1 MQRPLL
7 PSPMMNRR
15 ALLGS
20 LGGMM
25 VGGAAMARRPSDV
38 ACSAN
43 AADYS
48 VDDKLYWVG
57 ESFVWAG
64 TMPCEGS
71 FRTALIRQ
79 RPGQDAEVIR
89 TLAHYQM
96 CPDGLALGV
105 RMITPEGIVQVYDA
119 DGEFVQRLI
128 NPDSSATDLCV
139 VSAGRFETE
148 LTNRGYTDIQT
159 VAAGIPRMTDQG
171 AAGPVPFLV
180 IRRQPDRT
188 TTELL
193 LFRGDAKPRRMTVD
207 LPLASFS
214 PFIFPDYQS
223 GGWIAWSGS
232 ARKLTDLGYPGMP
245 VIRISPDFDL
255 RLTWVPDQDWMNH
268 PRFFPVGAQLG
279 VTSTRADRNDWRYD
293 GIYLE
298 TGSGW
303 ERRFA
308 SDLTNGTLS
317 YSPDGRFIGWRET
330 VSKDLSFQGVRR
342 IPRIE
347 DLAGS

>member
-1 MQRPLL
+1 MPRPLL
-7 PSPMMNRR
+7 PTPMMNRR
-15 ALLGS
+15 VLLGS

-48 VDDKLYWVG
+48 VKDKLYWVG

-64 TMPCEGS
+64 TLPCEGS
-71 FRTALIRQ
+71 VRTALIRQ

-89 TLAHYQM
+89 TLAHYEM

-105 RMITPEGIVQVYDA
+105 RMITPEGIVHIYDA

-128 NPDSSATDLCV
+128 NPDSSATDLCLV
-139 VSAGRFETE
+139 YAGYFKTE
-148 LTNRGYTDIQT
+148 LTNRGYTDIKT
-159 VAAGIPRMTDQG
+159 LAAGIPRMTDQG

-180 IRRQPDRT
+180 IRRQPDKST
-188 TTELL
+188 SELL
-193 LFRGDAKPRRMTVD
+193 LFRGDAEPRRMTVD
-207 LPLASFS
+207 WPLASFS
-214 PFIFPDYQS
+214 PSIFPDYQS
-223 GGWIAWSGS
+223 GGWIAWS
-232 ARKLTDLGYPGMP
+232 RDQHDLVDLGYPGIP
-245 VIRISPDFDL
+245 VGRISPDFELDL
-255 RLTWVPDQDWMNH
+255 RWIPVEDWMSSLF
-268 PRFFPVGAQLG
+268 FFPVGARLG
-279 VTSTRADRNDWRYD
+279 VTSSRTGKKGRTYD
-293 GIYLE
+293 GIYLQVD
-298 TGSGW
+298 SGW

-308 SDLTNGTLS
+308 SDVQSGSLA
-317 YSPDGRFIGWRET
+317 YSPDGRFIGWEET
-330 VSKDLSFQGVRR
+330 VSWDLSFQGIRH

>member
-1 MQRPLL
+1 MPRPLL
-7 PSPMMNRR
+7 PTPMMNRR
-15 ALLGS
+15 VLLGS

-48 VDDKLYWVG
+48 VKDNLYWVG

-64 TMPCEGS
+64 TLPCEGS
-71 FRTALIRQ
+71 VRTALIRQ
-79 RPGQDAEVIR
+79 KPGQDAEVIR
-89 TLAHYQM
+89 TLAHYEM

-105 RMITPEGIVQVYDA
+105 RIDTPEGIVHVYDA

-128 NPDSSATDLCV
+128 NPDSSATDLCLV
-139 VSAGRFETE
+139 YAGDFKTE
-148 LTNRGYTDIQT
+148 LANRGYTDIQT
-159 VAAGIPRMTDQG
+159 LAAGIPRMTDQG

-188 TTELL
+188 TSELL
-193 LFRGDAKPRRMTVD
+193 LFTGDAEPRRMTVD
-207 LPLASFS
+207 WPLASFS

-223 GGWIAWSGS
+223 GGWIAWSG
-232 ARKLTDLGYPGMP
+232 ALRDLIDLGYPGVP
-245 VIRISPDFDL
+245 VGRISPDFEL
-255 RLTWVPDQDWMNH
+255 NLKWIPPQDWMSNIY
-268 PRFFPVGAQLG
+268 FFPVGARLG
-279 VTSTRADRNDWRYD
+279 ATSSRTGRKGKRYD

-298 TGSGW
+298 
-303 ERRFA
+303 
-308 SDLTNGTLS
+308 TLS

-330 VSKDLSFQGVRR
+330 VSWDLSFEGVRF

>member
-1 MQRPLL
+1 MPRPLL

-48 VDDKLYWVG
+48 VEDKLYWVG

-71 FRTALIRQ
+71 VRTALIRQ
-79 RPGQDAEVIR
+79 RPGREAEVIR

-96 CPDGLALGV
+96 CRTGLALGV
-105 RMITPEGIVQVYDA
+105 RMITPEGIVHVYDA

-128 NPDSSATDLCV
+128 NPDSSATDLCL

-148 LTNRGYTDIQT
+148 LTNRGYTDIKT
-159 VAAGIPRMTDQG
+159 LAAGIPRMTDQG

-188 TTELL
+188 TSELL
-193 LFRGDAKPRRMTVD
+193 LFRGDAEPRRMTVD
-207 LPLASFS
+207 WPLASFS
-214 PFIFPDYQS
+214 PSIFPDYQS
-223 GGWIAWSGS
+223 GGWIAWSGN
-232 ARKLTDLGYPGMP
+232 RHDLVDLGYPG
-245 VIRISPDFDL
+245 VAVGRISPDFELDL
-255 RLTWVPDQDWMNH
+255 KWIPVEDWMNNL
-268 PRFFPVGAQLG
+268 RFFPVGARLG
-279 VTSTRADRNDWRYD
+279 VTSSRASRNDWRYD

-298 TGSGW
+298 TDSGW

-308 SDLTNGTLS
+308 SDLTPGTLS
-317 YSPDGRFIGWRET
+317 YSPDGRFIGWQET
-330 VSKDLSFQGVRR
+330 VSKDLSFQGVRF
-342 IPRIE
+342 IPRVE

>member
-1 MQRPLL
+1 
-7 PSPMMNRR
+7 
-15 ALLGS
+15 
-20 LGGMM
+20 
-25 VGGAAMARRPSDV
+25 
-38 ACSAN
+38 
-43 AADYS
+43 
-48 VDDKLYWVG
+48 
-57 ESFVWAG
+57 
-64 TMPCEGS
+64 
-71 FRTALIRQ
+71 
-79 RPGQDAEVIR
+79 VIR

-105 RMITPEGIVQVYDA
+105 RMITPEGIVHIYDA

-128 NPDSSATDLCV
+128 HPDSATDLCLV
-139 VSAGRFETE
+139 YAGDFKTE
-148 LTNRGYTDIQT
+148 LANRGYTDIQT

-180 IRRQPDRT
+180 IRRQPDKST
-188 TTELL
+188 SELL
-193 LFRGDAKPRRMTVD
+193 LFRGDAEPRRMTVD
-207 LPLASFS
+207 LPLASFG
-214 PFIFPDYQS
+214 PTIYPDYQS

-268 PRFFPVGAQLG
+268 PRFFPVGTRLG
-279 VTSTRADRNDWRYD
+279 VTSSRASRNDWRYD

-298 TGSGW
+298 TDSGW
-303 ERRFA
+303 ERRFV
-308 SDLTNGTLS
+308 SDQDYGSLA

-330 VSKDLSFQGVRR
+330 VSWNLSFQGVRF